1 MRVAFYMLQ
10 AASADTESQKQGVQ
24 LVIQIFN
31 PDTSALLNDPNA
43 RMQFRRLLSCSPVR
57 FSTIHMC
64 FPSSSSPSSN
74 PPVIATAAAAELPTS
89 SAAPSNT
96 DFQEEM
102 KASLS
107 SSSSHGPYYR
117 PVTEAT
123 MTLLEKDERVRTK
136 FHEGTLR

>member
-1 MRVAFYMLQ
+1 
-10 AASADTESQKQGVQ
+10 
-24 LVIQIFN
+24 
-31 PDTSALLNDPNA
+31 
-43 RMQFRRLLSCSPVR
+43 
-57 FSTIHMC
+57 MC
-64 FPSSSSPSSN
+64 FASSSSSSN
-74 PPVIATAAAAELPTS
+74 PPVIATAAAAELSTP

-96 DFQEEM
+96 DFQEKM

-136 FHEGTLR
+136 FHEGTLTLYVAMFKCI